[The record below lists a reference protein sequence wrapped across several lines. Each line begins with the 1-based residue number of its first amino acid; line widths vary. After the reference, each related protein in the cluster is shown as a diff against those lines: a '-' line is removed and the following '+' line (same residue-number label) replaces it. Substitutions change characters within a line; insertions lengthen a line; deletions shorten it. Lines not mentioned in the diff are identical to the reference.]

1 MLDAPRA
8 ASRRSRDWL
17 CALALLA
24 LLSCG
29 RTAGQAGVADAGS
42 SDGGSGAATGSDGS
56 SAGGTG
62 GAPAAAGGKAGATS
76 SDPGGATG
84 QGGAAGGTAGA
95 AGTTDRPTADVS
107 GRWGLFVFEDPVGVF
122 LQQEADGTITGQG
135 CTSGAPGEL
144 PTTEG
149 AGPGGCSALSGR
161 VSGQSASFGFP
172 TSATQFAYQA
182 NVVISADGQRMTGTL
197 TTFANIP
204 YPVAWRRVRE
214 GAAWLDRGDFMR
226 PDPMDGPYEL
236 TLIPEESIGN
246 EFVAGTPYWIRYQ
259 EHTILGQL
267 GSFWT
272 DEISPVGMGS
282 PLRVGPVSATVPE
295 LPDSLSLDFD
305 ATGFTGVTAITPS
318 GGHYRFAITKASH

>member
-42 SDGGSGAATGSDGS
+42 IDGGSGAAAGSDGS

-62 GAPAAAGGKAGATS
+62 GAPPAGGGKAGATS

-122 LQQEADGTITGQG
+122 LRQEADGTITGQG

-144 PTTEG
+144 PTG
-149 AGPGGCSALSGR
+149 AGDPGGCGALSGR

-172 TSATQFAYQA
+172 TTATQFAYQA

-214 GAAWLDRGDFMR
+214 DAAWLDRGDFMR
-226 PDPMDGPYEL
+226 PDPIAAGPYEL
-236 TLIPEESIGN
+236 ALIPEESVGN
-246 EFVAGTPYWIRYQ
+246 EFVAGTPYWIRYW
-259 EHTILGQL
+259 EHTIFGQL

-282 PLRVGPVSATVPE
+282 PLRVGPVSAAVPE
-295 LPDSLSLDFD
+295 LPDSLLLDFD

-318 GGHYRFAITKASH
+318 GGHYRFAITKAPH

>member
-42 SDGGSGAATGSDGS
+42 IDGGSGAAAGSDGS

-62 GAPAAAGGKAGATS
+62 GAPPAGGGKAGATS

-122 LQQEADGTITGQG
+122 LRQEADGTITGQG

-144 PTTEG
+144 AQTKERAQG
-149 AGPGGCSALSGR
+149 ALGGAAPFPGRSADKVHRS
-161 VSGQSASFGFP
+161 GFP
-172 TSATQFAYQA
+172 RRRRSSPIRRTSSSRPTA
-182 NVVISADGQRMTGTL
+182 SA
-197 TTFANIP
+197 
-204 YPVAWRRVRE
+204 
-214 GAAWLDRGDFMR
+214 
-226 PDPMDGPYEL
+226 
-236 TLIPEESIGN
+236 
-246 EFVAGTPYWIRYQ
+246 
-259 EHTILGQL
+259 
-267 GSFWT
+267 
-272 DEISPVGMGS
+272 
-282 PLRVGPVSATVPE
+282 
-295 LPDSLSLDFD
+295 
-305 ATGFTGVTAITPS
+305 
-318 GGHYRFAITKASH
+318 